1 MTMREKIFRSRLT
14 AIMASAAM
22 IAQPALAQTVADQ
35 GVPEAGLNIPAN
47 AQLFGDPNS
56 NVYRPTATVNG
67 EIITATD
74 VDQRLALVRIANGGQ
89 VPAEELQRL
98 RVEIFGQLVDEMLQ
112 IQEAHANEI
121 EVPDADIASEFARI
135 AASLRQSPEQFTQF
149 LAANGSSLAS
159 MRQQIRG
166 NLAWQRL
173 LGRNV
178 EPFTNV
184 SQEEVQAMIERLQSQ
199 RGLEEFRVG
208 EIYLRTTPE
217 TIAPVAE
224 NAQRIMESLSNGS
237 VTFQDAAHRF
247 SEASSA
253 ASGGDLG
260 WLRLTQLPAS
270 IAEAAQA
277 MAHGQ
282 MAGPI
287 ESPGGISILLM
298 IDKRRVLTADP
309 RDATLSLKQ
318 VSLTFPTGT
327 TAARANELAG
337 NFQTRTRS
345 IAGCGMADQVANE
358 LGAEVISRDQ
368 IAMRDLPAPLQS
380 ALGAMQIGQVTQM
393 FGSPQQGVSV
403 LVLCGREMP
412 TAATTPTVDDVA
424 DRIQQERVQRRAQR
438 YMRDLR
444 RDAVIDYS

>member
-1 MTMREKIFRSRLT
+1 MTKRKTILVPRL
-14 AIMASAAM
+14 
-22 IAQPALAQTVADQ
+22 IALLATGALLAHPVLAQTVDDQ
-35 GVPEAGLNIPAN
+35 VVPEAGLNIPAN

-74 VDQRLALVRIANGGQ
+74 VDQRLALIRIASGGE
-89 VPAEELQRL
+89 VPPEQLQQL
-98 RVEIFGQLVDEMLQ
+98 RVQVFGQLVDEMLQ

-121 EVPDADIASEFARI
+121 DVPDADINAEFARV
-135 AASLRQSPEQFTQF
+135 AATLRQSPEQFTQF
-149 LAANGSSLAS
+149 LVANGSSASS
-159 MRQQIRG
+159 MRQQLRG

-173 LGRNV
+173 LARNV
-178 EPFTNV
+178 DPYTNV
-184 SQEEVQAMIERLQSQ
+184 SQEEVQAMLERLQSQ
-199 RGLEEFRVG
+199 RGLEEYRIG

-217 TIAPVAE
+217 TIAAVAE
-224 NAQRIMESLSNGS
+224 NARRIMQSLGERS
-237 VTFQDAAHRF
+237 VTFQDAAGRF

-270 IAEAAQA
+270 MAEAAQA
-277 MAHGQ
+277 MEPGQ
-282 MAGPI
+282 MAGPV
-287 ESPGGISILLM
+287 ESPGGMSILLM

-309 RDATLSLKQ
+309 RDAILSLKQ
-318 VSLTFPTGT
+318 VSLTFAAGT
-327 TAARANELAG
+327 TSARANELAG
-337 NFQTRTRS
+337 NFQARTRA
-345 IAGCGMADQVANE
+345 IAGCGSADQIAAQ

-368 IAMRDLPAPLQS
+368 IAMRDLPPPLQAPL
-380 ALGAMQIGQVTQM
+380 GTMQIGQVTQM
-393 FGSPQQGVSV
+393 FGSPEQGVSV

-412 TAATTPTVDDVA
+412 AEATTPTVEAVA

-438 YMRDLR
+438 YLRDIR